1 MIAFQPK
8 GPLLSFTADSTA
20 PTSVQAVALGGEQA
34 QQYVLTNTSSSVD
47 VVVGFGPSDVAAKLN
62 AVAGTTVMN
71 CYYLVH
77 GTQLVLTAGSGSYF
91 TGISASSAV
100 VKVQAG
106 IGI

>member
-20 PTSVQAVALGGEQA
+20 PTSVQAVSLGGEQA
-34 QQYVLTNTSSSVD
+34 QQYVLTNASSSVD
-47 VVVGFGPSDVAAKLN
+47 VVVGWGASDVAAKLN
-62 AVAGTTVMN
+62 AAAATNVMN

-77 GTQLVLTAGSGSYF
+77 GTQLVITAATGAYF